1 MTLAGALA
9 RYGLLETLLLALAL
23 GERAR
28 LPLGP
33 FADLAPLATLL
44 ASAGLPALLLLS
56 PLADGRWS
64 RGAAA
69 LAVAASGGVAG
80 AALAAAVA
88 WRAAPLEVFA
98 GNLVGAA
105 LVLLT
110 LARLRRADALG
121 AWTLPARVGFLAAG
135 VASVAGA
142 GALLAG
148 VALAAGVA
156 LVIALIAED
165 DALLLRPGRA
175 HAAAAVM
182 ANPFVPG
189 VALLGFAFALD
200 ALVLAGATD
209 WPRAGALVLL
219 GAVSASAL
227 GPAAVLR
234 RADSY

>member
-33 FADLAPLATLL
+33 LADLAPLATLL
-44 ASAGLPALLLLS
+44 AGAGLPALLFLA
-56 PLADGRWS
+56 PIADGRWS
-64 RGAAA
+64 RAAAA

-88 WRAAPLEVFA
+88 WRAAPLEVFVGSLA
-98 GNLVGAA
+98 GAA
-105 LVLLT
+105 LVLLA
-110 LARLRRADALG
+110 LARLRRLDALA
-121 AWTLPARVGFLAAG
+121 AWTLPARVGFVAAG

-142 GALLAG
+142 GEILAG
-148 VALAAGVA
+148 AAIAAGVA
-156 LVIALIAED
+156 LVIALVAED
-165 DALLLRPGRA
+165 DALVLRPGRA
-175 HAAAAVM
+175 HAVAAVL

-189 VALLGFAFALD
+189 VALLALAFALD

-227 GPAAVLR
+227 GPAALLR
-234 RADSY
+234 RADSS